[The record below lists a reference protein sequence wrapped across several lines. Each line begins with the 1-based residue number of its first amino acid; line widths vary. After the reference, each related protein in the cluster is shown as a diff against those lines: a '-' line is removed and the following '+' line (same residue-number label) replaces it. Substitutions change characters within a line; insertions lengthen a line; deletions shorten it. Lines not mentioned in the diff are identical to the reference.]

1 MASPPPTGLL
11 PSEVAAQRA
20 LAGVSPEQLASA
32 FGVSE
37 NVVERWERLGV
48 PTGPTALAIRLV
60 ADSMDFEF
68 PSPERNE
75 QAPCELCGAPSAES
89 FADLNVCPACH
100 RDPVTSM
107 EQLGFVV
114 TKSHNVV
121 SNATNFNVHVPKGRE
136 FAWSGRFLSEG
147 LGTLLTKIFKHE
159 PQLGEKNW
167 DDAVYV
173 QWIEPSLDAIGD
185 AHNQNLIRSLVEF
198 GLVEVESEA
207 VSVSNVTAYGSF
219 DEEIILMCGL
229 LASRST

>member
-11 PSEVAAQRA
+11 PSEVVALRA
-20 LAGVSPEQLASA
+20 SAGVSAEEFATA

-37 NVVERWERLGV
+37 NVVERWEKLGV

-60 ADSMDFEF
+60 AESMSFDF
-68 PSPERNE
+68 PTPERDE
-75 QAPCELCGAPSAES
+75 RVPCELCAAPSSEE
-89 FADLNVCPACH
+89 FAGVRICPACH

-107 EQLGFVV
+107 EALGFQV
-114 TKSHNVV
+114 TRSHNIV
-121 SNATNFNVHVPKGRE
+121 SNATTYTVTVPAGRE
-136 FAWSGRFLSEG
+136 FGWSGRFLSEG
-147 LGTLLTKIFKHE
+147 LGTLLTKIFKDE

-185 AHNQNLIRSLVEF
+185 QHNRNLIQSLVEF
-198 GLVEVESEA
+198 GLVEVAPAS
-207 VSVSNVTAYGSF
+207 VTVSNAPAYGSF

-229 LASRST
+229 LTSRST